1 MSTTDTREL
10 WWESSDGLK
19 LHAYDHGSLEASKTL
34 VIEHGYGEHAARYH
48 DFAQLFVKAGYRVL
62 VPNVRGHGKSE
73 GRRGHTM
80 SFSLYLDDLDRLA
93 EHITTP
99 RSATGLLGHSNG
111 GLIVIQRTLVEPT
124 FFACSAVTSPLLG
137 LSIDAP
143 GWKLIG
149 ARLLSKLAPKVS
161 LPTEINPEH
170 LNRDPAEVRAYDT
183 DPLVHKVNN
192 ARWFTEAMEA
202 IESAFQN
209 AGRVNIPVLV
219 MQSGDDRIVS
229 AEAAR
234 QWSGAAPS
242 EFVTYEEIPEAYHE
256 LLFDLGGDVHA
267 ERMLRFFEAHL
278 EA

>member
-1 MSTTDTREL
+1 MSTIERREL
-10 WWESSDGLK
+10 SWESSDGLT
-19 LHAYDHGSLEASKTL
+19 LHAYDHGSLDASKTL
-34 VIEHGYGEHAARYH
+34 VIEHGYGEHAGRYH
-48 DFAQLFVKAGYRVL
+48 DIAQRFVNAGYRVL

-80 SFSLYLDDLDRLA
+80 SFSLYLEDLDHLA

-99 RSATGLLGHSNG
+99 RSATGILGHSNG
-111 GLIVIQRTLVEPT
+111 GLIVIKRTLIQPT

-149 ARLLSKLAPKVS
+149 ARLLSKLAPKIS
-161 LPTEINPEH
+161 LPTEIDPYH
-170 LNRDPAEVRAYDT
+170 LNRDPAEAKAYET

-192 ARWFTEAMEA
+192 ARWFTEAMDA
-202 IESAFQN
+202 IENAFQN

-219 MQSGDDRIVS
+219 MQSGDDKIVS
-229 AEAAR
+229 AEATR

-242 EFVTYEEIPEAYHE
+242 EFVTYEEIPDAYHE
-256 LLFDLGGDVHA
+256 LLFDLGGDAHV
-267 ERMLRFFEAHL
+267 ERMLRFFEEHL
-278 EA
+278 GA